1 MFSYDLM
8 QVIEQVGKEKGL
20 KKEQLLEAIKA
31 AILSASKKQFG
42 ALENMEADIDFRTGN
57 ILVYIQKQVVAE
69 VSDMKDEIELEKAKA
84 YNPDVQIGDIIKIPI
99 NTEHLG
105 RIAAQTAKQVIVQ
118 RVREAEREIVYN
130 DFIGKAE
137 DIITGIV
144 QRIEKTG
151 IIIELGR
158 TEGIIPLKEQN
169 FREVFQRGER
179 IKVYVLEVRKQ
190 AKGPQ
195 VILSRTHSGLLM
207 KLFEL
212 EVPEIHEGI
221 VEIKGAVR
229 EPNGRSK
236 IAVASRDKNVDPV
249 GACVGMRGTRV
260 QAVVQE
266 LKGEKIDI
274 VQWDQDPVIFVSN
287 ALKPAKIYKVNA
299 NEKEKTML
307 IISPDDQLS
316 LAIGKKGQ
324 NVRLAS
330 KLTQWR
336 IDLKSESD
344 FKEEQRKKLKDI
356 TNTKTSLTKSLIQL
370 PGIGQK
376 TAKLILEGGTIPS
389 IEKLAEAPVSELVK
403 IPGLGQKTAEKI
415 IAAAQDFLKNK
426 TEETDQLHNI
436 ENKEV
441 NI

>member
-1 MFSYDLM
+1 MLSELM

-20 KKEQLLEAIKA
+20 KKEQLLEALKA
-31 AILSASKKQFG
+31 AVLSASKKHFG
-42 ALENMEADIDFRTGN
+42 ASDTMEAEINFETGN
-57 ILVYIQKQVVAE
+57 ILVYTPKQVVAE
-69 VSDMKDEIELEKAKA
+69 AVNKKIEIELETAKE
-84 YNPDVQIGDIIKIPI
+84 YNPEAQLGDIIKIPV

-144 QRIEKTG
+144 QRIEKSG
-151 IIIELGR
+151 IMVELGKA
-158 TEGIIPLKEQN
+158 EGIIPPKEQS

-179 IKVYVLEVRKQ
+179 IKVYVLEVRKH

-195 VILSRTHSGLLM
+195 VVLSRTHPGLLM
-207 KLFEL
+207 RLFEL

-236 IAVASRDKNVDPV
+236 IAVVSRDKNVDPV

-260 QAVVQE
+260 QTVVQE

-274 VQWDQDPVIFVSN
+274 IQWDPDPVNFVTN
-287 ALKPAKIYKVNA
+287 ALKPAKIYKVNV
-299 NEKEKTML
+299 NEKERTML
-307 IISPDDQLS
+307 IIAPDDQLS

-336 IDLKSESD
+336 IDIKSESD
-344 FKEEQRKKLKDI
+344 YKEEQRKKLQDI
-356 TNTKTSLTKSLIQL
+356 ASARNLLAQSLAQF
-370 PGIGQK
+370 PGIGPK
-376 TAKLILEGGTIPS
+376 TVKLLLEEGTIPS
-389 IEKLAEAPVSELVK
+389 MEKLAQAPMEKLMK

-426 TEETDQLHNI
+426 IRPKDELHAS
-436 ENKEV
+436 EKEEV
-441 NI
+441 NT